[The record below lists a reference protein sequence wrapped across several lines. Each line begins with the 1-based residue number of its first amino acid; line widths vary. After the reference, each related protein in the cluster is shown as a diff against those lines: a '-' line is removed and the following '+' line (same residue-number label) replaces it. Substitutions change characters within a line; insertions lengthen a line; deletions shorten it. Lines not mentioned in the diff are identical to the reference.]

1 MAAFHQV
8 GFNSANL
15 LRDPELAEYR
25 GVILSPVNYA
35 EAKVATQVASMRE
48 HPVLDSW
55 FDAQLYVPT
64 SERGKLRTWSYFPTD
79 VDTADQSSDA
89 WWISIVEKLV
99 ECCSRLGVAAVC
111 SPAVLSR
118 QYSDD
123 YFATLIS
130 TGQEL
135 ARRVAGTGMRPVQTV
150 VVGMNDLAIENRLLS
165 IASILTR
172 SDIQEIYL
180 VFIGTLEPRREL
192 SDVEE
197 ITGAMRLIRLLSRA
211 GYRVTVGYSSSDMLL
226 WKHAGALNCATGKFF
241 NLRRFTRSRFEEPAS
256 GGGQQPYWFEEQLL
270 AFLREG
276 DLIRIARAGLLSDS
290 SSRNPFA
297 AGILAK
303 VNGSTGG
310 AWLGDSWR
318 QYLWWFADAEARV
331 SAGDEGVVPA
341 MLTGAE
347 AGWRQIAGKVPM
359 EERPNDGAW
368 IRQWQ
373 RACLEA

>member
-1 MAAFHQV
+1 MAAFHQL

-15 LRDPELAEYR
+15 LREPELAGYR
-25 GVILSPVNYA
+25 GVILSPVNY
-35 EAKVATQVASMRE
+35 EESKVATQVAGMRA

-64 SERGKLRTWSYFPTD
+64 SERGNLRSWSYFPTD

-89 WWISIVEKLV
+89 WWIAIVEALV

-123 YFATLIS
+123 YFATLIM

-135 ARRVAGTGMRPVQTV
+135 ARRVEGTGMRPVQTV
-150 VVGMNDLAIENRLLS
+150 VVGMNDLAVENRLLS
-165 IASILTR
+165 IASIITR
-172 SDIQEIYL
+172 SEIREIYL
-180 VFIGTLEPRREL
+180 VLIGTLEPRREL
-192 SDVEE
+192 SDVDE
-197 ITGAMRLIRLLSRA
+197 IKGAIRLIRLLSRE
-211 GYRVTVGYSSSDMLL
+211 GYHVTVGYSSSDMLL
-226 WKHAGALNCATGKFF
+226 WKQAGALNCATGKFF

-276 DLIRIARAGLLSDS
+276 DLIRIARAGLLSDA

-303 VNGSTGG
+303 VNGSTRN

-318 QYLWWFADAEARV
+318 HYLWWFADAEARV
-331 SAGDEGVVPA
+331 SAGDGSVVPA
-341 MLTGAE
+341 MLANAE
-347 AGWRQIAGKVPM
+347 STWRAIAATIPM
-359 EERPNDGAW
+359 EERQNDGAW
-368 IRQWQ
+368 ISRWQ
-373 RACLEA
+373 RACVEA